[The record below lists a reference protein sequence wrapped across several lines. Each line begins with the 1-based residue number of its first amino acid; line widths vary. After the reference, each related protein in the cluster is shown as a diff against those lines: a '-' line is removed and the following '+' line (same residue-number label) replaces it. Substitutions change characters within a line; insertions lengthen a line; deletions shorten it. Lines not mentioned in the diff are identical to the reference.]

1 MKPGEDSPFAGRGD
15 SYVMRYA
22 GYTIAVNMS
31 ETKRFAFQVPQH
43 GGNELLSGNAMPA
56 GSTLQ
61 MEPLSTVIFYSGM

>member
-1 MKPGEDSPFAGRGD
+1 
-15 SYVMRYA
+15 MRYA